1 MSVKQTNQFDFDFN
15 FQGSS
20 SNNDK

>member
-1 MSVKQTNQFDFDFN
+1 MSVKQTDQFDFDFN